1 MLLAGKIMIGG
12 SGAAFYSCSANRG
25 VETAG
30 SFFAELDESVVR
42 LTVHSEPFRCL
53 SNFSLLILYWV
64 EGMECPR
71 NRHKADDSCR
81 LDGMPA
87 SDRGKR
93 SNDHGT
99 SDLKNC
105 IPTQSHTEQIYR
117 ADQLALR
124 ASFSVSTLDDA
135 ALRARNSDADAG

>member
-1 MLLAGKIMIGG
+1 MLLAGEIMIGG
-12 SGAAFYSCSANRG
+12 SGAAFDSCSAIRG

-42 LTVHSEPFRCL
+42 LTVHSEPFRC
-53 SNFSLLILYWV
+53 
-64 EGMECPR
+64 
-71 NRHKADDSCR
+71 
-81 LDGMPA
+81 
-87 SDRGKR
+87 
-93 SNDHGT
+93 
-99 SDLKNC
+99 
-105 IPTQSHTEQIYR
+105 